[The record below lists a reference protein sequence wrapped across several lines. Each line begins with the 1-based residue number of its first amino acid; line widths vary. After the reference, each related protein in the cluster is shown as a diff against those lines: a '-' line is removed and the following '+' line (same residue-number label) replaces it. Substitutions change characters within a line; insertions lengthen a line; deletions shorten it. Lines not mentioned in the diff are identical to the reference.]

1 MSHFFSLFC
10 WVRKKTAK
18 VMAVI
23 ATTNEYAPKVL
34 TLQVTTNSRRIQTE
48 EMNAIVRIMRLTK
61 SIYFISPRNKM
72 YKLTYAEN
80 NNLVKKNVGGWG
92 GTVGSNTRGDFDKKG
107 WTQAGGLVITPTDQ
121 LMGPVS
127 ACNCGGVPLGGMG
140 LEQAANVSRCC
151 HGQPPVYNSNIRE
164 NWDWDK
170 FFKGPGIIA
179 DEVARDVKW
188 CWDNWDTWY
197 GCHE

>member
-1 MSHFFSLFC
+1 
-10 WVRKKTAK
+10 
-18 VMAVI
+18 
-23 ATTNEYAPKVL
+23 
-34 TLQVTTNSRRIQTE
+34 
-48 EMNAIVRIMRLTK
+48 
-61 SIYFISPRNKM
+61 M

-127 ACNCGGVPLGGMG
+127 ACNCGGFPLGGMG

-151 HGQPPVYNSNIRE
+151 HGQPPVYNSSRPAIYE
-164 NWDWDK
+164 P
-170 FFKGPGIIA
+170 FKKCVQDNNGKKVCDDCEWHKGNCEGTCVEPGESCSGTNSICTC
-179 DEVARDVKW
+179 R
-188 CWDNWDTWY
+188 
-197 GCHE
+197 